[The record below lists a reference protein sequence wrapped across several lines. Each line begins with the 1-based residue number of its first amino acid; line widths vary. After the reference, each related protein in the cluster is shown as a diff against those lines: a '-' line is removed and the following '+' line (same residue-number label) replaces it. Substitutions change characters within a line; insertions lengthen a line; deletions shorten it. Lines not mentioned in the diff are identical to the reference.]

1 MDGAQRKRQRPAA
14 TGTCP
19 PLPALPFQ
27 PQLLSGTLN
36 RPRAHEAECIRMRM
50 CKCTH
55 THPCAIFA
63 QIAANS
69 T

>member
-1 MDGAQRKRQRPAA
+1 MDGAQRKRRRPAA
-14 TGTCP
+14 TGTRP
-19 PLPALPFQ
+19 PPALPFQ
-27 PQLLSGTLN
+27 PQLFCTLN